1 MRALPLSRAFKD
13 ERARWEGPGWV
24 HPPRGSGI
32 RGSFSK
38 SRAVSWNLSTS
49 LRALS
54 LDRGSVGLSE
64 GPEPFF

>member
-1 MRALPLSRAFKD
+1 M
-13 ERARWEGPGWV
+13 
-24 HPPRGSGI
+24 HPPRGSGSG
-32 RGSFSK
+32 GSFSK